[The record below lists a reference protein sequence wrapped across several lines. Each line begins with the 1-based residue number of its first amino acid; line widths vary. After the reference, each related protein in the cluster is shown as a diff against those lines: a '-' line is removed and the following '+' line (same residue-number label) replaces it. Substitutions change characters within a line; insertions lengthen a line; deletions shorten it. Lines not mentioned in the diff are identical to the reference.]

1 MSCVARLV
9 LRASFVLFVLCGQLA
24 APSFSLADSDA
35 ESLALLD
42 RSSKAIAALV
52 KKAAPA
58 VVNVRVEKTA
68 QSSRR
73 QDPSDLLND
82 PFFERFFGPHFRA
95 PGQRRS
101 PREFKQEGQGSG
113 FIVRADGTIL
123 TNNHVVE
130 GADRI
135 IVRLAD
141 KREFKARVLGSD
153 PQSDVALIRIED
165 KVQLP
170 VVPLGNSDK
179 LEVGEWVVAIGSP
192 FALSQTVTL
201 GVVSAKGRSRMGI
214 NEYEDFIQ
222 TDAAINP
229 GNSGGPLLNIRG
241 EVVGMNTAIFS
252 RSGGYM
258 GIGFA
263 IPVNMAKAIM
273 PQLEKSGKVTRG
285 WLGVAIQDVDE
296 ELARSFQLDKA
307 RGALVTD
314 VSEDSPAAKAG
325 LRQGDVIV
333 GIAGDA
339 INDVAELRNRIALT
353 APGSRVSFK
362 ILRDAKPLDLTVS
375 IGELT
380 PDKASSA
387 SLSTNGQSGLEELG
401 LVLQDLTEALAQ
413 QFGYKQG
420 QGVLIAEVSPGSPA
434 ARVGLQPGF
443 LVEEVN
449 RKPVRNLAEVA
460 QAIKKTPKGKQVLLR
475 IRAGDHSRYV
485 ALSVEQ
491 GN

>member
-1 MSCVARLV
+1 MRTHHLSKLWC
-9 LRASFVLFVLCGQLA
+9 FVLAALIMAVA
-24 APSFSLADSDA
+24 APPLPCAQAADSDA
-35 ESLALLD
+35 ENLALLD

-52 KKAAPA
+52 KKTAPA

-68 QSSRR
+68 KSSR
-73 QDPSDLLND
+73 QNDPGELFND
-82 PFFERFFGPHFRA
+82 PFFEHFFGPQFRD
-95 PGQRRS
+95 RRRA

-113 FIVRADGTIL
+113 FIIRADGTIL

-130 GADRI
+130 GSDRI

-141 KREFKARVLGSD
+141 KREFKAKVLGTD
-153 PQSDVALIRIED
+153 PQSDVAVIRIED
-165 KVQLP
+165 QVNLP
-170 VVPLGNSDK
+170 VVPLGDSDK

-192 FALSQTVTL
+192 FALSQTVTV

-241 EVVGMNTAIFS
+241 EVVGINTAIFS

-263 IPVNMAKAIM
+263 IPVNMAKTIM

-296 ELARSFQLDKA
+296 ELARSFNLDKA
-307 RGALVTD
+307 RGALVSD
-314 VSEDSPAAKAG
+314 VSEDSPAHKAG

-333 GIAGDA
+333 AVAGEA
-339 INDVAELRNRIALT
+339 VNDVAELRNRISLT
-353 APGSRVSFK
+353 PPGSKVSLRV
-362 ILRDAKPLDLTVS
+362 LREGKSLDMAVV

-380 PDKASSA
+380 ADKAA
-387 SLSTNGQSGLEELG
+387 AAAGGNGHSGLEPMG
-401 LVLQDLTEALAQ
+401 LVLQDMTEDLAR

-420 QGVLIAEVSPGSPA
+420 QGVLIAEVQPNSPA
-434 ARVGLQPGF
+434 ARVGLQAGY
-443 LVEEVN
+443 LIEEVN
-449 RKPVRNLAEVA
+449 KKPVRSLNDVV
-460 QAIKKTPKGKQVLLR
+460 QAVKKSGKAKQVLLR
-475 IRAGDHSRYV
+475 IRAGEHSRFV
-485 ALSVEQ
+485 ALSVE
-491 GN
+491 